1 MMRSLWAG
9 VSGLQAHQIA
19 MDVEGHNIANVN
31 TVGYKY
37 SRVSFSDQISQTSKT
52 ATAPQGDRGG
62 KNPMQ
67 VGLGAQVDA
76 TTRIFKTGSLE
87 ATDKNTDL
95 AIENDGFFVVSPD
108 GGKTY
113 SYTRNGEFTLDA
125 NGNFINTQGYIVQGW
140 VRDPKTN
147 TIDSTTPIR
156 DILIP
161 PGMTTEAKQSA
172 YVTIKANLNSGDSVG
187 DTKRAISSLDSIH
200 GQYGKGTIV
209 TTDDEVHEEGSTT
222 DYLFNSDEDIIEN
235 ATDMGVMYN
244 HKGSALNL
252 RQNQG
257 IWVSYNDSV
266 YKSAQITSTAE
277 QPVNFNLNGVNIQG
291 TIGNDAD
298 AAAVPPI
305 NASTA
310 TKNAQDLATLIN
322 TYTKQTGVSA
332 GINQNNE
339 IVLTNDNR
347 SGTLESTKNIHI
359 TAANTG
365 TNSYGGLTAA
375 PVSVVTAYRYQY
387 VKSGSNSNTIDALDV
402 TDTTPR
408 TFTTTEDLRY
418 ELQLDA
424 KKQGD
429 FDGTLAATPDANDTV
444 LAVEVDKRGQFKFT
458 KINGD
463 QDSKDI
469 NISISAYSNME
480 TGKNAVSANQAF
492 ADVMKAADG
501 KITQL
506 NSFRNT
512 QSFYMASLGASV
524 DMYDS
529 LGSKHTLSLE
539 YTKIGTSPDNGTE
552 WKVKI
557 SVPKPGVIND
567 TGIGPENIVMG
578 YVRFDKSGALST
590 YTPAN
595 ISYTP
600 NNGAAPNQN
609 VKLNIGSVGGYD
621 GLTSYDSKSTVSN
634 IFADG
639 YSGGDLKDI
648 RVDETGTVIGE
659 FTNGRSFG
667 IARVALAKFT
677 NNEGLESKGGNMFIQ
692 TSNSGDPIIGTANS
706 GGRGGIKASNLEM
719 SNVDL
724 SRSLTQL
731 IVVQRG
737 FQANSKTITTSDQML
752 NTLLQLKQ

>member
-9 VSGLQAHQIA
+9 VSGLQAHQVA
-19 MDVEGHNIANVN
+19 MDVEGNNIANVN

-37 SRVSFSDQISQTSKT
+37 ARVSFSDQISQTAKT
-52 ATAPQGDRGG
+52 ATAPQGQSGG

-67 VGLGAQVDA
+67 IGLGAQVDA
-76 TTRIFKTGSLE
+76 TTKIFKSGSLE
-87 ATDKNTDL
+87 ATDQNTDL
-95 AIENDGFFVVSPD
+95 AIENDGFFIVSSD

-113 SYTRNGEFTLDA
+113 SYTRNGEFTRDA
-125 NGNFINTQGYIVQGW
+125 NGNFINSQGYIVQGW
-140 VRDPKTN
+140 VRDSATN
-147 TIDSTTPIR
+147 VIDSTRPIG

-161 PGMTTEAKQSA
+161 PGMTTEAKQSE
-172 YVTIKANLNSGDSVG
+172 YVTIKANLNSGNSIG
-187 DTKRAISSLDSIH
+187 DTKKAISPLDSLH
-200 GQYGKGTIV
+200 NSYGKGTDI
-209 TTDDEVHEEGSTT
+209 TTDDESHNENSST
-222 DYLFNSDEDIIEN
+222 DYLFNSDEKIIEN
-235 ATDMGVMYN
+235 AIDMGVMFN
-244 HKGSALNL
+244 GKGSSLNL
-252 RQNQG
+252 REKQG
-257 IWVSYNDSV
+257 IWVSYNDAV
-266 YKSAQITSTAE
+266 YKSPAITSTAE
-277 QPVNFNLNGVNIQG
+277 QTVNFNLNGTNITG
-291 TIGNDAD
+291 TIGNNAD
-298 AAAVPPI
+298 NNAVPPI
-305 NASTA
+305 TESNA

-322 TYTKQTGVSA
+322 TYTKNTGITA
-332 GINQNNE
+332 NLNENNE
-339 IVLTNDNR
+339 LVLTNDNR
-347 SGTLESTKNIHI
+347 SGTLQSSKNIIIENASSGTTNFGGVATAENKVI
-359 TAANTG
+359 TA
-365 TNSYGGLTAA
+365 YK
-375 PVSVVTAYRYQY
+375 YQY
-387 VKSGSNSNTIDALDV
+387 VKSGSNSNTVDALEIN
-402 TDTTPR
+402 DTTSR

-418 ELQLDA
+418 VLQLDA

-429 FDGTLAATPDANDTV
+429 KDGTLTTNPAADDTILSV
-444 LAVEVDKRGQFKFT
+444 TVDDMGQFKFT
-458 KINGD
+458 KTNGD
-463 QDSKDI
+463 NSSKDI
-469 NISISAYSNME
+469 NIAITAYSNTE

-501 KITQL
+501 KITQI
-506 NSFRNT
+506 NSFRNS
-512 QSFYMASLGASV
+512 QSMYMASLGASV
-524 DMYDS
+524 DVYDS
-529 LGSKHTLSLE
+529 LGSKHTVSLD
-539 YTKIGTSPDNGTE
+539 YTKIGSTVDNGTE

-557 SVPKPGVIND
+557 SVPEPGVIND
-567 TGIGPENIVMG
+567 TGIGPANIVMG

-595 ISYTP
+595 ISYSP

-609 VKLNIGSVGGYD
+609 IKLNIGSVGGYD
-621 GLTSYDSKSTVSN
+621 GLTSYDSQSTISN

-667 IARVALAKFT
+667 IAKVALAKFT
-677 NNEGLESKGGNMFIQ
+677 NNEGLESRGGNMFIQ

-731 IVVQRG
+731 IVIQRG

>member
-19 MDVEGHNIANVN
+19 MDVEGNNIANVN

-37 SRVSFSDQISQTSKT
+37 ARVSFSDQISQTSKT
-52 ATAPQGDRGG
+52 ATAPQGERGG

-76 TTRIFKTGSLE
+76 TTKIFKSGSLE

-140 VRDPKTN
+140 IRNAKTN
-147 TIDSTTPIR
+147 AIDSTTPIR
-156 DILIP
+156 DIFIP
-161 PGMTTEAKQSA
+161 PGMTTEAKQSE
-172 YVTIKANLNSGDSVG
+172 YVTVKANLNSGDSVG
-187 DTKRAISSLDSIH
+187 DTKRVISSLDSIH
-200 GQYGKGTIV
+200 GQYGKGTAV
-209 TTDDEVHEEGSTT
+209 TTDDEAHEEGSST
-222 DYLFNSDEDIIEN
+222 DYLFNSDEEIIEN
-235 ATDMGVMYN
+235 AVDMGVMFN
-244 HKGSALNL
+244 GKGSALNL

-257 IWVSYNDSV
+257 IWVSYNDAV
-266 YKSAQITSTAE
+266 YKSAAITSTAE
-277 QPVNFNLNGVNIQG
+277 QDVNFNLNGVNIKG
-291 TIGNDAD
+291 TIGNNAD
-298 AAAVPPI
+298 LGAVPPI

-310 TKNAQDLATLIN
+310 AKNAQDLATLIN
-322 TYTKQTGVSA
+322 TYTNQTGVAA
-332 GINQNNE
+332 GINQSNE

-347 SGTLESTKNIHI
+347 AGTLESTKNIHI
-359 TAANTG
+359 TAALTG
-365 TNSYGGLTAA
+365 TNSYAGLTAA
-375 PVSVVTAYRYQY
+375 PTSVVTAYKYQY
-387 VKSGSNSNTIDALDV
+387 VKSGSNSNTIDALPIE
-402 TDTTPR
+402 DTTAR

-429 FDGTLAATPDANDTV
+429 KDGTLTANPAVDDTV
-444 LAVEVDKRGQFKFT
+444 LSVEVNKLGQFQFT
-458 KINGD
+458 KTNGD
-463 QDSKDI
+463 QTSKDL
-469 NISISAYSNME
+469 NISITAYSNTE

-492 ADVMKAADG
+492 ADTMKAADG

-506 NSFRNT
+506 NSFRNS
-512 QSFYMASLGASV
+512 QSLYMASLGASV
-524 DMYDS
+524 DVYDS
-529 LGSKHTLSLE
+529 LGSKHTVSLE

-609 VKLNIGSVGGYD
+609 IKLNIGSVGGYD

-648 RVDETGTVIGE
+648 RVDETGTIIGE